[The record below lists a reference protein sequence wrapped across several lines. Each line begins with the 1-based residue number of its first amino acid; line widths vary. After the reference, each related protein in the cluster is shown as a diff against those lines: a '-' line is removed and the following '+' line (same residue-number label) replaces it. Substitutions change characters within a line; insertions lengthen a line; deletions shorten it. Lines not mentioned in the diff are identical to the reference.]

1 MIATQTSSAR
11 YSADERTHSEHV
23 CDDAGP
29 APASAAST
37 PPVSSTSTLLQVIG
51 LPLRAAQG
59 LHALAGTALRLPALA
74 DAVGTMSSELVGL
87 RSDLSGMPADSRRLA
102 DDVEV
107 VDGVMGVMTTE
118 LADVKTSVT
127 PVHDDLDHV
136 RAGLAPLPDQLDRL
150 LPKIDELGGHVDDMR
165 AEMTEQLDGLRT
177 DLSGLP
183 FVSKST

>member
-1 MIATQTSSAR
+1 
-11 YSADERTHSEHV
+11 
-23 CDDAGP
+23 
-29 APASAAST
+29 
-37 PPVSSTSTLLQVIG
+37 
-51 LPLRAAQG
+51 
-59 LHALAGTALRLPALA
+59 
-74 DAVGTMSSELVGL
+74 
-87 RSDLSGMPADSRRLA
+87 MPADSRRLT

-107 VDGVMGVMTTE
+107 VHGVMGVMTTE